1 MDLRNSTSLLV
12 FGALLLAGA
21 TCDAAELTEIEARGK
36 QIYVN
41 GTSPSGQDIVALVG
55 VDGFELPATSMTC
68 SSCHGLD
75 GRGRPEGGVVPS
87 DITWGHLTKA
97 YGHEHSYGRQHPA
110 FDTAGVK
117 VAIRTG
123 YDPAGNRLDLAMPA
137 FRMSDDDLAA
147 LIAYL
152 QRIETDYDPGVTPE
166 TLRIATLL
174 PDAGPMASIG
184 AAMRGVLDAYVAS
197 VNAGGGINGRRLEL
211 EIIAWAASQE
221 SMLQALESRIAAGEF
236 FALLSP
242 FSAGIESELVTFA
255 ENNELPVIAPYT
267 LQPPPASALERY
279 TFRLF
284 PGGTEL
290 VRVLV
295 EEIAGARAG
304 ASHDVLVS
312 GIDDAATQQLAEAVD
327 KQLRRR
333 NWQDAGRELYAPGTF
348 DANRIADR
356 LLDTGAGAV
365 FFFGTPDELESLLA
379 AASDRGVTSTIAILP
394 DRVTPGLFDAAAG
407 FDGRILSAFP
417 RSPAD
422 VTPAGQKAYAALREY
437 GELAGDHAAA
447 QLAVLAAAKTF
458 AEGVMRAGKHLSR
471 ERFVA
476 ALEGLNDFETGLA
489 PPLSFSLNRRV
500 GALGA
505 HVVRVDPERQS
516 FVPEGAWRPL
526 D

>member
-1 MDLRNSTSLLV
+1 MDLTNATGLLV
-12 FGALLLAGA
+12 FGALLLAGVA
-21 TCDAAELTEIEARGK
+21 CDAAELTEIEARGK
-36 QIYVN
+36 QIYVT

-55 VDGFELPATSMTC
+55 VDGFELPASSMTC

-87 DITWGHLTKA
+87 DITWAHLTKA
-97 YGHEHSYGRQHPA
+97 YGHDHSYGRQHPA
-110 FDTAGVK
+110 FDKAGVEA
-117 VAIRTG
+117 AIRTG
-123 YDPAGNRLDLAMPA
+123 VDPAGNRLDLAMPA
-137 FRMSDDDLAA
+137 FRMEDDDLAA

-174 PDAGPMASIG
+174 PDAGPMAPLG
-184 AAMRGVLDAYVAS
+184 AAMRGVLGAYVAS

-211 EIIAWAASQE
+211 EVIAWGASPE
-221 SMLQALESRIAAGEF
+221 STLQALESRTAAGDV

-242 FSAGIESELVTFA
+242 FSAGIETELVRLA
-255 ENNELPVIAPYT
+255 EDYELPVIAPYT

-295 EEIAGARAG
+295 EEIAGGSAG
-304 ASHDVLVS
+304 ADPDVLVS
-312 GIDDAATQQLAEAVD
+312 GTDDAATEQLAAAVD

-333 NWQDAGRELYAPGTF
+333 NWRDAERELHAPGTF
-348 DANRIADR
+348 DTDRIADR
-356 LLDTGAGAV
+356 LQDSGARAM
-365 FFFGTPDELESLLA
+365 FFFGTPDELERLLS
-379 AASDRGVTSTIAILP
+379 AASERGITATIAIPP
-394 DRVTPGLFDAAAG
+394 DRVTPSLFAAAAG

-458 AEGVMRAGKHLSR
+458 GEGIMRAGKHLSR
-471 ERFVA
+471 ESFVA
-476 ALEGLNDFETGLA
+476 ALEGLNNFETGLA

-505 HVVRVDPERQS
+505 HVVRVDPEKQS
-516 FVPEGAWRPL
+516 FVPEGAWKSL
-526 D
+526 K

>member
-1 MDLRNSTSLLV
+1 MDPRNLTGLV
-12 FGALLLAGA
+12 FFGALLLAA
-21 TCDAAELTEIEARGK
+21 AACAAAELTDIEARGK
-36 QIYVN
+36 QIYVT

-55 VDGFELPATSMTC
+55 VDGFELPASSMTC

-110 FDTAGVK
+110 FDRTGVAT
-117 VAIRTG
+117 AIRTG
-123 YDPAGNRLDLAMPA
+123 LDPAGNRLDLAMPA
-137 FRMSDDDLAA
+137 FRMADDDLAA

-174 PDAGPMASIG
+174 PDAGPMAAIG
-184 AAMRGVLDAYVAS
+184 TAMRAVLDAYVAS

-211 EIIAWAASQE
+211 EVLTWGRSPE
-221 SMLQALESRIAAGEF
+221 STLQALQSRIAVGDV

-242 FSAGIESELVTFA
+242 FSAGIETELVRVA
-255 ENNELPVIAPYT
+255 EDNELPVIAPYT
-267 LQPPPASALERY
+267 LQPPAASALERY

-295 EEIAGARAG
+295 EEIAEARAG
-304 ASHDVLVS
+304 ADLEVLVT
-312 GIDDAATQQLAEAVD
+312 GIDSGATQQLAGAVD

-348 DANRIADR
+348 DANRIAGR
-356 LLDTGAGAV
+356 LQDTGAGAV
-365 FFFGTPDELESLLA
+365 FFFGTPDELERLLA
-379 AASDRGVTSTIAILP
+379 AAGKRGITATIAILP
-394 DRVTPGLFDAAAG
+394 DNVTPGLFAAAAG
-407 FDGRILSAFP
+407 FGGRVLTAFP

-458 AEGVMRAGKHLSR
+458 GEGIMRAGKHLSR
-471 ERFVA
+471 ESFVA
-476 ALEGLNDFETGLA
+476 ALEGLNNFETGLA